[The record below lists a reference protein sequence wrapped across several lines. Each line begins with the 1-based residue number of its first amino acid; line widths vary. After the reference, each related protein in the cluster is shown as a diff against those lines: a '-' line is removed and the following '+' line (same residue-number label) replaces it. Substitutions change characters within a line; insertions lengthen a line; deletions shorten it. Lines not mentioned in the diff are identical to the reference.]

1 MVIGLPGRVG
11 VAHPADRLLIAFPV
25 GLHGIADLVLLFRI
39 QEDIDQVGKIPEDI
53 VRPPP
58 YNDAGPLLRD
68 LANGLGLGQ
77 NCLVIGGG
85 RAAGEK
91 PVEEGFSALMLLGPP
106 DHLLRKACLFR
117 CQLNDFLVIVGN
129 PQQIGNSFGHT
140 SAPGPVFPADGN
152 DMLPLS
158 HRVTSSPACAGYRQL

>member
-58 YNDAGPLLRD
+58 YNDAGPCSAILRMVW
-68 LANGLGLGQ
+68 AWAK
-77 NCLVIGGG
+77 I
-85 RAAGEK
+85 AW
-91 PVEEGFSALMLLGPP
+91 S
-106 DHLLRKACLFR
+106 
-117 CQLNDFLVIVGN
+117 
-129 PQQIGNSFGHT
+129 
-140 SAPGPVFPADGN
+140 
-152 DMLPLS
+152 
-158 HRVTSSPACAGYRQL
+158 